1 MGTIK
6 NKAIEIAIKQGFNK
20 VKENPDEN
28 LPKMV
33 DIVKKFD
40 KDDMWAKQ
48 YDFMDKVTKDEN
60 NNWNQY
66 IKNILQDVDDDIIL

>member
-1 MGTIK
+1 MGAIK

-33 DIVKKFD
+33 DIVKK
-40 KDDMWAKQ
+40 
-48 YDFMDKVTKDEN
+48 
-60 NNWNQY
+60 
-66 IKNILQDVDDDIIL
+66 IR